1 MEPAQRFI
9 VTPTLVAMNVAIFLA
24 VVSLGVSATMPGPGD
39 LLPFGANFG
48 GYTVDGQ
55 WWRLLTSMFLHF
67 GVIHIGFN
75 MWSLWV
81 LGRLAERMFGNWQ
94 FLAIYLLTGLGGS
107 AASLIWHPYV
117 VSAGASGAVYGIAGA
132 LASFLY
138 FDRSHLPE
146 KVGRDLLTTLLFI
159 IGVNLFFGLS
169 VDFIDNACHL
179 GGLVVGA
186 ILGAALKHRT
196 AFLFAA
202 GTAIVALVASTP
214 IAKERTQNSAAV
226 LETEAVLLAAA
237 AHSDEALAKLEDALE
252 SETTVRRL
260 SMAAELYL
268 TKARYDDAVDAA
280 RRAIVLDPQHKPSQ
294 QLLGMALFAA
304 KRYEEAVFELRLTI
318 ELESVDERRNALE
331 RNPAGLQS
339 HVLLSRALHELGRQE
354 EAVKVLAEDLE
365 WAPDSFLAHNEIG
378 LVYYRIDE
386 LELAVAALRKAAE
399 LEPEHP
405 EAHNRLSLILAPTGE
420 ADEALESIETAM
432 KLMPNAPHLL
442 DSLGTARFYR
452 GELDLAVEAY
462 REAIALEPRRAV
474 YHYNLAMAFLENGN
488 KAAAA
493 KARAESLR
501 LQPLFE
507 PNEEGRPEI

>member
-24 VVSLGVSATMPGPGD
+24 LVSVGVSATAPGPWE

-48 GYTVDGQ
+48 GYTVNGQ
-55 WWRLLTSMFLHF
+55 WWRLLTSTFLHF
-67 GVIHIGFN
+67 GVLHIGFN
-75 MWSLWV
+75 MWCLWS

-94 FLAIYLLTGLGGS
+94 FLSIYLLTGLSGS

-117 VSAGASGAVYGIAGA
+117 VSAGASGAVFGIAGA

-138 FDRSHLPE
+138 FAQIHLPE
-146 KVGRDLLTTLLFI
+146 KVGRDLLTSILFFIGINLI
-159 IGVNLFFGLS
+159 IGFSL
-169 VDFIDNACHL
+169 DFVDNAGHL

-196 AFLFAA
+196 AFLLTA

-214 IAKERTQNSAAV
+214 IAKERAQNSAAV
-226 LETEAVLLAAA
+226 LETEALLLAAT
-237 AHSDEALAKLEDALE
+237 AHSDEALAKIEDALE
-252 SETTVRRL
+252 SEITVRRL

-268 TKARYDDAVDAA
+268 TRGRYDDAIDAA
-280 RRAIVLDPQHKPSQ
+280 RRAVVLDPQHKPSQ

-304 KRYEEAVFELRLTI
+304 KRYEEAVDELRLTI
-318 ELESVDERRNALE
+318 QLESVDERRNALE
-331 RNPAGLQS
+331 RDPAGLQS

-365 WAPDSFLAHNEIG
+365 WAPDSFVAHNEMG

-386 LELAVAALRKAAE
+386 IDLAVAALRRAVE
-399 LEPEHP
+399 LEPAHP
-405 EAHNRLSLILAPTGE
+405 EPHNRLSLILAPTG
-420 ADEALESIETAM
+420 APDEALESIETAM
-432 KLMPNAPHLL
+432 KLLPDAPHLL
-442 DSLGTARFYR
+442 DSLGTVRFYR

-474 YHYNLAMAFLENGN
+474 YHYNLAMAFLEKGN

-493 KARAESLR
+493 KARAEALR

>member
-1 MEPAQRFI
+1 MEPARRFI

-24 VVSLGVSATMPGPGD
+24 MVSLGVSATTPRAWE

-55 WWRLLTSMFLHF
+55 WWRLLTSTFLHF
-67 GVIHIGFN
+67 GVLHIGFN
-75 MWSLWV
+75 MWCLWS

-107 AASLIWHPYV
+107 AASLISHPYV
-117 VSAGASGAVYGIAGA
+117 VSAGASGAVFGIAGA

-138 FDRSHLPE
+138 FAQIHLPE
-146 KVGRDLLTTLLFI
+146 KVGRDLLTSI
-159 IGVNLFFGLS
+159 LFFVGINLVIGFS
-169 VDFIDNACHL
+169 LPFVDNAAHL

-196 AFLFAA
+196 AFLLAA

-214 IAKERTQNSAAV
+214 IAKERAQNSDAV
-226 LETEAVLLAAA
+226 LQREVLLLVATSR
-237 AHSDEALAKLEDALE
+237 SDEALAKVEDALDRE
-252 SETTVRRL
+252 ATVQRL

-268 TKARYDDAVDAA
+268 TRGRYDDAIDAA

-294 QLLGMALFAA
+294 QLLGTALFAA
-304 KRYEEAVFELRLTI
+304 KRYEEAVDELRLTI
-318 ELESVDERRNALE
+318 QLESVDERRNALE
-331 RNPAGLQS
+331 RDPAGLQS

-365 WAPDSFLAHNEIG
+365 WAPDSFVAHNEIG

-386 LELAVAALRKAAE
+386 IDLAVAALRKAAE
-399 LEPEHP
+399 LEPGHP
-405 EAHNRLSLILAPTGE
+405 EPYNRLSLILAPTG
-420 ADEALESIETAM
+420 ALDEALQSIETAM
-432 KLMPNAPHLL
+432 ELLPDAPHLL
-442 DSLGTARFYR
+442 DSLGTVRFYR

-462 REAIALEPRRAV
+462 REAIALEPLRAV

-493 KARAESLR
+493 KARAEALR
-501 LQPLFE
+501 LQPHFE
-507 PNEEGRPEI
+507 PTEEGRPEI

>member
-24 VVSLGVSATMPGPGD
+24 LVSVGVSATAPGPWE

-48 GYTVDGQ
+48 GYTVNGQ
-55 WWRLLTSMFLHF
+55 WWRLLTSTFLHF
-67 GVIHIGFN
+67 GVLHIGFN
-75 MWSLWV
+75 MWCLWS

-94 FLAIYLLTGLGGS
+94 FLSIYLLTGLSGS

-117 VSAGASGAVYGIAGA
+117 VSAGASGAVFGIAGA

-138 FDRSHLPE
+138 FAQIHLPE
-146 KVGRDLLTTLLFI
+146 KVGRDLLTSILFFIGINLI
-159 IGVNLFFGLS
+159 IGFSL
-169 VDFIDNACHL
+169 DFVDNAGHL

-196 AFLFAA
+196 AFLLTA

-214 IAKERTQNSAAV
+214 IAKERAQNSAAV
-226 LETEAVLLAAA
+226 LETEALLLAAT
-237 AHSDEALAKLEDALE
+237 AHSDEALAKIEDALE
-252 SETTVRRL
+252 SEITVRRL

-268 TKARYDDAVDAA
+268 TRGRYDDAIDAA
-280 RRAIVLDPQHKPSQ
+280 RRAVVLDPQHKPSQ

-304 KRYEEAVFELRLTI
+304 KRYEEAVDELRLTI
-318 ELESVDERRNALE
+318 QLESVDERRNALE
-331 RNPAGLQS
+331 RDPAGLQS

-365 WAPDSFLAHNEIG
+365 WAPDSFVAHNEMG

-386 LELAVAALRKAAE
+386 IDLAVAALRRAVE
-399 LEPEHP
+399 LEPAHP
-405 EAHNRLSLILAPTGE
+405 EPHNRLSLILAPSG
-420 ADEALESIETAM
+420 APDEALESIETAM
-432 KLMPNAPHLL
+432 KLLPDAPHLL
-442 DSLGTARFYR
+442 DSLGTVRFYR
-452 GELDLAVEAY
+452 GDLDLAVEAY

-474 YHYNLAMAFLENGN
+474 YHYNLAMAFLEKGN

-493 KARAESLR
+493 KARAEALR